1 MTRASIFGERVDR
14 RLHYSD
20 LVSVRADRYQLPC
33 NHPLLPPDIDGLREH
48 WKSDQSTAMVVSLQ
62 QQQSRQQLLLFA
74 AAAADSIAPI
84 STIRTRTYGCNCAG
98 IKRVVGD
105 VRYSLS
111 ITPTRSSITS
121 AAPNSP
127 MDAPNC
133 IGHTS
138 EIAFFCGLSI
148 VTLAL
153 ALRCAAQ
160 SLSLELPLLVQTIQD
175 ANAPFSISSSN
186 YPPPPSS
193 CYFFFFLPITS
204 CVRVPA
210 AAPATKLAFYLET
223 YCSSYS

>member
-1 MTRASIFGERVDR
+1 MLALRGWWATFVTLS
-14 RLHYSD
+14 LLLLLD
-20 LVSVRADRYQLPC
+20 LL
-33 NHPLLPPDIDGLREH
+33 
-48 WKSDQSTAMVVSLQ
+48 
-62 QQQSRQQLLLFA
+62 LLLF
-74 AAAADSIAPI
+74 
-84 STIRTRTYGCNCAG
+84 
-98 IKRVVGD
+98 
-105 VRYSLS
+105 
-111 ITPTRSSITS
+111 S

-133 IGHTS
+133 IGHPF

-160 SLSLELPLLVQTIQD
+160 SLSLRLSLLVQTIQD

-210 AAPATKLAFYLET
+210 AAAATKLAFYLET
-223 YCSSYS
+223 YCRSYS